1 MKSEEKTHCSTADL
15 AAYRDGKRKERYIRR
30 SMEKT
35 VVLRNL
41 LNEGLVEF
49 NRSCATDQQIIAF
62 ALNDVLRSI
71 SQEDVDRVRNV
82 LRNVSARRLP
92 D

>member
-1 MKSEEKTHCSTADL
+1 MSEEKPPCGPANL
-15 AAYRDGKRKERYIRR
+15 AAYRDGKRKERYIQR
-30 SMEKT
+30 SIEKT
-35 VVLRNL
+35 GVLRNL
-41 LNEGLVEF
+41 LHEGLVEF
-49 NRSCATDQQIIAF
+49 NRSSETDQQIIAF

-71 SQEDVDRVRNV
+71 SPEDLDHLRNV

>member
-1 MKSEEKTHCSTADL
+1 MKSEEKTHCGAANL
-15 AAYRDGKRKERYIRR
+15 VAYRDGKRKERYIQR

-35 VVLRNL
+35 GILRNL
-41 LNEGLVEF
+41 LHEGLVEF
-49 NRSCATDQQIIAF
+49 NRSSATDQQIIAF